1 VVEDTLNAGALKR
14 VAVFCGSSTGNGTRY
29 LDAAVALGNLLA
41 SRGIGLVYGGAHVGT
56 MGAIADATMT
66 AGGEVI
72 GVLPESLREREL
84 AHRDITELHI
94 VGSMHERKAMMAD
107 LADAF
112 LALPGGAG
120 TLDEL
125 FEIWTWAQ
133 IGLHEKPI
141 GLVDVDGFYQP
152 LLRMVEHMVDHGF
165 TKPGYRDMLA
175 VHPDPA
181 VLLDGFAGPPSRQ

>member
-1 VVEDTLNAGALKR
+1 MVEDSLTR
-14 VAVFCGSSTGNGTRY
+14 VAVFCGSSTGHGTRY
-29 LDAAVALGNLLA
+29 LNAAIDLGKLLA
-41 SRGIGLVYGGAHVGT
+41 ARGIGLVYGGSHVGT
-56 MGAIADATMT
+56 MGALADATMA

-72 GVLPESLREREL
+72 GVLPDHMKSQEL
-84 AHRDITELHI
+84 AHEALTELHI

-107 LADAF
+107 YADAF
-112 LALPGGAG
+112 LVLPGGAG

-133 IGLHEKPI
+133 IGLHDKPI

-152 LLRMVEHMVDHGF
+152 LLRMVEHMVANGF
-165 TKPGYRDMLA
+165 TKPGYRDLLA

-181 VLLDGFAGPPSRQ
+181 VLLDGFTA

>member
-1 VVEDTLNAGALKR
+1 MGENALTR
-14 VAVFCGSSTGNGTRY
+14 VAVFCGSSTGAGSRY
-29 LDAAVALGNLLA
+29 LDAAIELGKLLA

-56 MGAIADATMT
+56 MGAIADATMA

-72 GVLPESLREREL
+72 GVLPDHMQKQEL
-84 AHRDITELHI
+84 ANHEITELHI
-94 VGSMHERKAMMAD
+94 VGSMHERKALMAD

-133 IGLHEKPI
+133 IGLHDKPI

-152 LLRMVEHMVDHGF
+152 LLRMVDHMVDQGF
-165 TKPGYRDMLA
+165 TKPGYRDLLT
-175 VHPDPA
+175 VHADPA
-181 VLLDGFAGPPSRQ
+181 VLLDGFTA

>member
-1 VVEDTLNAGALKR
+1 MVADTLTAGAPKR
-14 VAVFCGSSTGNGTRY
+14 VAVFCGSSTGNGSRY
-29 LDAAVALGNLLA
+29 LDAAIELGKLLA
-41 SRGIGLVYGGAHVGT
+41 ARGIGLVYGGAHVGT
-56 MGAIADATMT
+56 MGAIADATMA

-84 AHRDITELHI
+84 GHQGITELHL
-94 VGSMHERKAMMAD
+94 VGTMHERKAMMAD

-152 LLRMVEHMVDHGF
+152 LLRMVDHMVEHGF
-165 TKPGYRDMLA
+165 TKPGYRDLLA
-175 VHPDPA
+175 VHADPA
-181 VLLDGFAGPPSRQ
+181 VLLDGFAG